1 MPKSEPPRN
10 GSGVV
15 AVLDASALIALLR
28 AEPGGS
34 MVRQILQD
42 ADRSSGVSAINL
54 AESVDVLV
62 RVFDIDES
70 DIADAFD
77 LLELGGLAVIDMDGQ
92 TAWRAGMFRARHYR
106 KGSAEI
112 SHADSVAAI
121 TASARMEALVTSDRA
136 LIRVARAAG
145 IEVIAIPDQHRS
157 PH

>member
-1 MPKSEPPRN
+1 M
-10 GSGVV
+10 

-77 LLELGGLAVIDMDGQ
+77 LLELGDSPFSTW
-92 TAWRAGMFRARHYR
+92 TARPPGEPGCSGPGIIERAPRR
-106 KGSAEI
+106 S
-112 SHADSVAAI
+112 
-121 TASARMEALVTSDRA
+121 RMP
-136 LIRVARAAG
+136 I
-145 IEVIAIPDQHRS
+145 RS
-157 PH
+157 PRSLRPLGWRPS